1 MTAGRAPIQKNG
13 GCNHMT
19 CANCKYEYCWICRLG
34 YLPGHYNNTRCPQF
48 DESYYDDIGIPRD
61 EYHRVFV

>member
-1 MTAGRAPIQKNG
+1 
-13 GCNHMT
+13 MT